1 MPAFRSYGGFPY
13 TRACDGVGH
22 TRVMVSGNSL
32 SYARDGVTKFI
43 PYAYDGGTH
52 TPMMVS
58 NYSHIRAR
66 DGVTH
71 CSFCPLTAP

>member
-43 PYAYDGGTH
+43 PYAYDGVRKTH
-52 TPMMVS
+52 LPTRGMVS
-58 NYSHIRAR
+58 IITIGS
-66 DGVTH
+66 
-71 CSFCPLTAP
+71 PLLRQCLRFR

>member
-52 TPMMVS
+52 TPMMELT
-58 NYSHIRAR
+58 IR
-66 DGVTH
+66 V
-71 CSFCPLTAP
+71 